1 MAKKKIEAG
10 TIVIR
15 MSDDGSYKIVEQ
27 QAKKT
32 GAAFN
37 TVGLNAQSADRA
49 MKGVSKQSSNAT
61 KNFSKM
67 AQGIGGVLVPAYATL
82 AAQLFAIDAL
92 FRFLKDAA
100 DFRVLGEGQ
109 AAFAATTGMA
119 IKSLAKDLQIAT
131 DAQISFKE
139 ASQAA
144 AIGLAAGLS
153 PTQLRELGAA
163 AKTVSIALGR
173 DVTDSFNRLVRG
185 VTKAEPE
192 LLDELGIVLRL
203 EEASI
208 KYAAALGLN
217 KNQLTIFQKS
227 QAVTT
232 EVLGQVEEKF
242 GAINEI
248 MDPTSNAINKVG
260 IAFDELLNKA
270 RPVIA
275 TISEFIAKGITE
287 STEAATFAIVGFTAS
302 IVGSLLPAMQKADIG
317 RITGGAQGK
326 LFNVLETKPGSKAA
340 QGRLARFQEGEYT
353 QADLEQYRKALEAK
367 KSSLL
372 NHHNFVKGAEKK
384 LLLDLKILQN
394 QLVIDQ
400 STGFKRIML
409 EWKSSLYQMQI
420 EYGKFIG
427 TIKALG
433 TGLMTAITGLLR
445 WLGYIGLAITAFTV
459 LRDLVDKFNGKT
471 INKFAEGI
479 SESTRSMD
487 SLNQELDK
495 MAQVRER
502 GLLKGIDEQISQLGQ
517 AFQSA
522 DLVNRLQEYQVFAN
536 GSNLAPKEFE
546 KFNNKLL
553 EQLDT
558 MSRLDPEMKVYADV
572 LREGKQLTSEQIKEV
587 SKLADKHI
595 TNMLAIKSYNQAQSA
610 LVKLTNSLIQALPK
624 LKYQDI
630 TDQLKTQAQAMEQL
644 AGEHRKY
651 AAQLLL
657 VRGELEYINALNKE
671 AHLIAMAQLGV
682 SLEVAENSFG
692 TKRQREAKAYEKTM
706 TAVLNLAKARN
717 ELEAATYELS
727 KKQGDE
733 SAQLRVQQAK
743 GNIEVLKQNYRIAKA
758 QQSELFNFYTSM
770 LDDITSKLGSSIGAA
785 LRGEANAFKNIR
797 EELTKTLTDSVGKAI
812 SERMM
817 EDLLGGTMFDP
828 NKITKDIYVDE
839 GGALQKGMQTASSKI
854 EQAIKSGAD
863 YHKAAIL
870 IAFRLKTQ
878 GEIAATELKKS
889 GIKGDINELTT
900 ARSAYNNA
908 KAAEAANNRRL
919 LFLEDGLDQISEV
932 IAKSG
937 GYESIGAD
945 FSKVTGNVL
954 TDGPYGPYT
963 QPMTLQAIK
972 DEIAK
977 LESANE
983 NYRKTQEKN
992 IGLATGANEKIEA
1005 LNLEYDQLELN
1016 IQSLNTALQSLPGVS
1031 TGSGTTTGT
1040 TTGNGIKR
1048 IDPNSVTLA
1057 GTQTTADKFK
1067 EGVDTFTGVSTKFL
1081 GGASMLLG
1089 AAGKSEEAAKLMEI
1103 AAKIQMAAMI
1113 YQSANSFFGGMANGG
1128 GLMGGLK
1135 ALFGVRQ
1142 GGIANA
1148 PGYRSYSDGAVSTGP
1163 SSGYLAELHG
1173 TEAVVPL
1180 PNGRSI
1186 PVEMQGKSGGT
1197 NNISVNVNMANGETT
1212 MTSDRGG
1219 EMGLIIAA
1227 AVKEVIADE
1236 QRAGGLLS
1244 GT

>member
-227 QAVTT
+227 QAVTS

-317 RITGGAQGK
+317 RITGGAQGQ

-340 QGRLARFQEGEYT
+340 QGRLARFQAGEYT
-353 QADLEQYRKALEAK
+353 QADLEQYKKALEAK

-420 EYGKFIG
+420 DYGKFIG

-433 TGLMTAITGLLR
+433 TGLMTAVTGLLR
-445 WLGYIGLAITAFTV
+445 WLGYIGLAITALTV
-459 LRDLVDKFNGKT
+459 LRDLIDKFNGKT

-479 SESTRSMD
+479 AESTKSMD

-495 MAQVRER
+495 MAQVREK

-522 DLVNRLQEYQVFAN
+522 DLVNRLQEYQIFAN
-536 GSNLAPKEFE
+536 GSNLAPEEFK
-546 KFNNKLL
+546 KFNNELL
-553 EQLDT
+553 EQLDI
-558 MSRLDPEMKVYADV
+558 MSRLDPAMKVYANV
-572 LREGKQLTSEQIKEV
+572 LRDGKKLTSEQIKEV

-610 LVKLTNSLIQALPK
+610 LVKLTNNLVQALPK

-644 AGEHRKY
+644 AGEHKKY

-706 TAVLNLAKARN
+706 KAVLDLAKARN

-743 GNIEVLKQNYRIAKA
+743 GNLEVLKQNYRIAKA

-785 LRGEANAFKNIR
+785 LRGEANAFKNIG

-878 GEIAATELKKS
+878 GEIAATELKQT
-889 GIKGDINELTT
+889 GIQGDISKLTS
-900 ARSAYNNA
+900 ARNAYQNA
-908 KAAEAANNRRL
+908 KAAEEANDRRL
-919 LFLEDGLDQISEV
+919 KFLEDGLDQLSEYK
-932 IAKSG
+932 AKSG
-937 GYESIGAD
+937 GYDSIGAD
-945 FSKVTGNVL
+945 YSNVTARVI
-954 TDGPYGPYT
+954 TDTMYGPKL
-963 QPMTLQAIK
+963 QPMTEQAIK

-977 LESANE
+977 LQSDNIK
-983 NYRKTQEKN
+983 YQKTQQKH

-1016 IQSLNTALQSLPGVS
+1016 IQSLNTALQSLPGVGAG
-1031 TGSGTTTGT
+1031 TGTGTPTGT
-1040 TTGNGIKR
+1040 TKNGIKR

-1057 GTQTTADKFK
+1057 GTQTTGEKFS
-1067 EGVDTFTGVSTKFL
+1067 ESVDTFTGVSTKFL
-1081 GGASMLLG
+1081 GGTSMLLG
-1089 AAGKSEEAAKLMEI
+1089 AAGKQEEAAKLMEI

-1113 YQSANSFFGGMANGG
+1113 YQSANSFFTGFGSG
-1128 GLMGGLK
+1128 GLSGGLK

-1142 GGIANA
+1142 GGIASA
-1148 PGYRSYSDGAVSTGP
+1148 PGYRSYSDGGTATGP

-1186 PVEMQGKSGGT
+1186 PVEMQGRSGGT

-1244 GT
+1244 GN